1 MVKLITSPLTLCTH
15 SNKRVENMF
24 LSHYYV
30 PHILNG
36 MYDKMMRHNYIPGS
50 HQKLHRSRTPDALIN
65 SNVTLP
71 DVLLYFQR
79 QEIYKIEMQVGKQ
92 YGSLQT

>member
-1 MVKLITSPLTLCTH
+1 MKLITSPLTLCTH

-24 LSHYYV
+24 YYYV
-30 PHILNG
+30 PHIFGG
-36 MYDKMMRHNYIPGS
+36 MYDKMLRHNYIPGS
-50 HQKLHRSRTPDALIN
+50 HQKLHRSRTSDALIN

-79 QEIYKIEMQVGKQ
+79 QEIYKIETGRGKE
-92 YGSLQT
+92 YGSDI

>member
-1 MVKLITSPLTLCTH
+1 MITSPLTLCTH

-92 YGSLQT
+92 YGSLLT

>member
-1 MVKLITSPLTLCTH
+1 MHTFKQTRRKHVPQPLI
-15 SNKRVENMF
+15 
-24 LSHYYV
+24 YA
-30 PHILNG
+30 PHIFGG
-36 MYDKMMRHNYIPGS
+36 MYDKMLRHNYIPRS

-79 QEIYKIEMQVGKQ
+79 QEIYKIGRERGKE
-92 YGSLQT
+92 YGSDI